1 MFEINVQMFMFHL
14 RGITLIRKGIITNAS
29 NKCMVRC
36 ICCFYTVNDQQ
47 LLRHEM
53 VNFLV
58 TPVEGSSER

>member
-1 MFEINVQMFMFHL
+1 MPATSAWYDAF
-14 RGITLIRKGIITNAS
+14 S
-29 NKCMVRC
+29 
-36 ICCFYTVNDQQ
+36 CFYTVNDQQ